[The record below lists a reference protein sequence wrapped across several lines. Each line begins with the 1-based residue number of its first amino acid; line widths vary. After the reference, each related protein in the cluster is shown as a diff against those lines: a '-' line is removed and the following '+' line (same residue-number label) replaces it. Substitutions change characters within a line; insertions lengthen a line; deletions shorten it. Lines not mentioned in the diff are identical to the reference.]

1 MALCCCYDS
10 TKNIKPRVQVVL
22 GLKKIFVCVCTFLQP
37 SYLQLIITS
46 NSSPSST
53 LTQTTAAT
61 FQTQLL
67 KSLCQLIQ
75 ANVSFSLQRQL
86 FHFFVNNNP
95 KHLYVRKTSC
105 LLSTYS
111 STHFNFILYC
121 DTLLGS
127 LIVCVSSGFIFACLF
142 RSFVV
147 FYFSSLTICFIN
159 SLCFWKYYV
168 FHFLLLFFHQLSP
181 ILLAKS
187 IWWL

>member
-147 FYFSSLTICFIN
+147 LCFIFR
-159 SLCFWKYYV
+159 L
-168 FHFLLLFFHQLSP
+168 
-181 ILLAKS
+181 
-187 IWWL
+187 